1 MSLQL
6 NAGSASFKTL
16 EKLNSLSTAIND
28 VPPAYKGSKSG
39 EDQRGL
45 GTLNQIGWLRAFK
58 ARSSPSKNLT
68 PDYTDKITASLSGLS
83 RMEKM
88 TEIEE
93 SEQVLNKEAAEKSA
107 SIARVNMVQKPITAL
122 RAQANQ
128 TPDAILK
135 LLE

>member
-6 NAGSASFKTL
+6 NAGSTSLKTV

-28 VPPAYKGSKSG
+28 VPPAHKGSKSG

-88 TEIEE
+88 SEIK
-93 SEQVLNKEAAEKSA
+93 EQEIFVNKEIADKSA
-107 SIARVNMVQKPITAL
+107 SIARVNMVQKPMTAL
-122 RAQANQ
+122 MAQANQ
-128 TPDAILK
+128 TPNAILK